1 MTLWMIT
8 TSSFLYRSFPKNILH
23 LSGCMLIDSLFVRYG
38 LKDVSAILQPRFI
51 SFGRERKTNL
61 RRMKNRLAE
70 IEKSFGA
77 ERLTAFCHE
86 RELKDEILSFS
97 S

>member
-1 MTLWMIT
+1 MFWIFCMDKVTNKIRHSQLFYYQLI
-8 TSSFLYRSFPKNILH
+8 SLFLHKSFPKNILH

-61 RRMKNRLAE
+61 RRMKNRLA
-70 IEKSFGA
+70 
-77 ERLTAFCHE
+77 
-86 RELKDEILSFS
+86 
-97 S
+97 